1 MQSLLR
7 LIFLSVL
14 RSFRENSL
22 NLLAIEKFPGIKI
35 HTACAVQSTASRSWR
50 GPVLIFGGAALVFA
64 MGVGAAQVLP
74 NDPSPRPAAVHAV
87 NPVPSETELLALFR
101 RTDWSAKEL
110 QGLEALAAGLGRSDE
125 LKRAFFKLLENP
137 HVNGDL
143 RSVILW
149 QMDRFLLSS
158 SEYKTY
164 KKLTSN
170 KYK

>member
-50 GPVLIFGGAALVFA
+50 GSVLIFGGAALVFA
-64 MGVGAAQVLP
+64 LGVGAAQVPP
-74 NDPSPRPAAVHAV
+74 NDPSPRPATAHAV
-87 NPVPSETELLALFR
+87 NPAPSETELLALFR

-110 QGLEALAAGLGRSDE
+110 QGLEALAAGLGRSE

-158 SEYKTY
+158 SEYKTD
-164 KKLTSN
+164 KQWASN
-170 KYK
+170 